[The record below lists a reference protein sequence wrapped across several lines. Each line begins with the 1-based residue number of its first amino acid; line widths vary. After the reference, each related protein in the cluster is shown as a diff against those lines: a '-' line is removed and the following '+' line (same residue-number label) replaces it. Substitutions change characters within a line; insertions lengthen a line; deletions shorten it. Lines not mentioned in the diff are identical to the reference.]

1 MKRSYLPTTLHGFN
15 DFCRDFSN
23 EISKDPTEYGLTAD
37 DAAEYA
43 ALQTAFETS
52 YDTSL
57 SPMTR
62 TPYLVEMV
70 RQLRA
75 ELTTLTRR
83 LVELCQA
90 AANMTDAKRR
100 ALGITIRKSPTQH
113 PAPQTWPLVEVRS
126 QRQNTVKFNLR
137 DVELRSGRTRKPAGV
152 SGAMIY
158 TFIGDH
164 PPAQLSDWSAWGT
177 VSKSSCEVTMPD
189 STPFGANLWVAATW
203 LNTRLES
210 GPLGDPV
217 SIRLGGGVVQT
228 SDGESETVET
238 V

>member
-1 MKRSYLPTTLHGFN
+1 MNRSYLPTTLHGFN

-52 YDTSL
+52 FDASV

-62 TPYLVEMV
+62 TPYIVATV
-70 RQLRA
+70 RDLRS

-83 LVELCQA
+83 LVDLCQA

-100 ALGITIRKSPTQH
+100 ALGITVRKSPTQH
-113 PAPQTWPLVEVRS
+113 PVPQSWPIIEVRS
-126 QRQNTVKFNLR
+126 QRLNTVKFQLR
-137 DVELRSGRTRKPAGV
+137 DVVQRGGRTRKPAGV
-152 SGAMIY
+152 SGAIVY
-158 TFIGDH
+158 TFLGDH
-164 PPAQLSDWSAWGT
+164 PPTELSDWALWGT
-177 VSKSSCEVTMPD
+177 SSKTTCEVAMPQ
-189 STPFGANLWVAATW
+189 STPFGAVLWVAAAW

-210 GPLGDPV
+210 GPVGDPI
-217 SIRLGGGVVQT
+217 STRLGGGLVQT